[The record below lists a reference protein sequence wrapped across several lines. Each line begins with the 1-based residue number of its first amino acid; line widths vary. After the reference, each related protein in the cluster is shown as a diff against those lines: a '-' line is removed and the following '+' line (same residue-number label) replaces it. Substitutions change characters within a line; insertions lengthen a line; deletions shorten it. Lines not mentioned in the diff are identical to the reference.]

1 MRGEGVLASTWW
13 FWKECIDRES
23 GMPERPE
30 SRMEG
35 DMYTYIYIYIYC
47 MHRETSALPLEL
59 CYTHSIDHDK
69 AGIQMVT

>member
-1 MRGEGVLASTWW
+1 
-13 FWKECIDRES
+13 
-23 GMPERPE
+23 
-30 SRMEG
+30 
-35 DMYTYIYIYIYC
+35 MYTYIYIYIYC